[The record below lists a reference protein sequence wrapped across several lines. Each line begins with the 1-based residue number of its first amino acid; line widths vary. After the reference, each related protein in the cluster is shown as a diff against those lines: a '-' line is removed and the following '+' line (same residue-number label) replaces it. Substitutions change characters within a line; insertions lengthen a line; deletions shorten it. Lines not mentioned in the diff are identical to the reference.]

1 MKNKIA
7 ILMVVTSLLIVAC
20 STHVHTIGTGP
31 ETGIRVTSRQFYLL
45 YGLIPL
51 NTVDTNKMADGATN
65 YEIQT
70 QLGLVDAGISVALAI
85 VTFGIGPAIVQ
96 SRTITVTK

>member
-1 MKNKIA
+1 MKKKITA
-7 ILMVVTSLLIVAC
+7 LMVIIALLIVAC

-31 ETGIRVTSRQFYLL
+31 ETGIRVTARQFYLL

-51 NTVDTNKMADGATN
+51 NTVNTDEMADNSAN

-70 QLGLVDAGISVALAI
+70 QVGIVDVGIAVGLGI
-85 VTFGIGPAIVQ
+85 VTLGVGPTIVQ
-96 SRTITVTK
+96 SRTVTVTK

>member
-1 MKNKIA
+1 MKKKTTV
-7 ILMVVTSLLIVAC
+7 LMVATTLLIVAC

-31 ETGIRVTSRQFYLL
+31 ETGERVTARQFYLI

-51 NTVDTNKMADGATN
+51 NTVDTDEMADSAAN

-70 QLGLVDAGISVALAI
+70 QVGIVDAGIAVGLAI
-85 VTFGIGPAIVQ
+85 VTLGVGPAIVQ
-96 SRTITVTK
+96 SRTVTVTK

>member
-1 MKNKIA
+1 MKKTIT
-7 ILMVVTSLLIVAC
+7 IIMVASTFLIIGC

-51 NTVDTNKMADGATN
+51 NTVDTNKMAGGATN

-70 QLGLVDAGISVALAI
+70 QLGLVDAGIGVALAI
-85 VTFGIGPAIVQ
+85 VTFGVGPAIVQ
-96 SRTITVTK
+96 SRTVTVTK

>member
-51 NTVDTNKMADGATN
+51 NAVDTNEMADGATN

>member
-1 MKNKIA
+1 MKKKIA
-7 ILMVVTSLLIVAC
+7 ILTVVTLLLIVAC

-31 ETGIRVTSRQFYLL
+31 ETGVRVTARQFYLI

-51 NTVDTNKMADGATN
+51 NTVDTDKMADSAAN

-70 QLGLVDAGISVALAI
+70 QVGIVDAGIAVGLAI
-85 VTFGIGPAIVQ
+85 VTFGVGPAIVQ
-96 SRTITVTK
+96 SRTVTVTK

>member
-1 MKNKIA
+1 MKKKIA
-7 ILMVVTSLLIVAC
+7 ILTVVTSLLIVAC

-31 ETGIRVTSRQFYLL
+31 KTGARVTARQFYLF

-51 NTVDTNKMADGATN
+51 NTVDTNEMADNAAN

-70 QLGLVDAGISVALAI
+70 QVGIVDAGIAVGLAI
-85 VTFGIGPAIVQ
+85 VTLGVGPAIVQ
-96 SRTITVTK
+96 SRTVTVTK

>member
-1 MKNKIA
+1 MKKKIA
-7 ILMVVTSLLIVAC
+7 ILTVATSLLIVAC

-31 ETGIRVTSRQFYLL
+31 EAGIRVTSRQFYLF

-51 NTVDTNKMADGATN
+51 NTVDTDEMADSAAN

-70 QLGLVDAGISVALAI
+70 QVGIVDAGIAVGLAI
-85 VTFGIGPAIVQ
+85 VTLGVGPVIVQ
-96 SRTITVTK
+96 SRTVTVTK

>member
-1 MKNKIA
+1 MKKKTTV
-7 ILMVVTSLLIVAC
+7 LMVATTLLIVAC

-31 ETGIRVTSRQFYLL
+31 ETGERRTARQFYLI

-51 NTVDTNKMADGATN
+51 NTVDTDEMADSAAN

-70 QLGLVDAGISVALAI
+70 RVGIVDAGIAVGLAI
-85 VTFGIGPAIVQ
+85 VTLGVGPVIVQ
-96 SRTITVTK
+96 SRTVTVTK

>member
-31 ETGIRVTSRQFYLL
+31 ETGIKVTSRQFYLL
-45 YGLIPL
+45 YGLITL
-51 NTVDTNKMADGATN
+51 NTVDTNEMADGATN

>member
-1 MKNKIA
+1 MKNKTA

-51 NTVDTNKMADGATN
+51 NTVDTNEMADGATN